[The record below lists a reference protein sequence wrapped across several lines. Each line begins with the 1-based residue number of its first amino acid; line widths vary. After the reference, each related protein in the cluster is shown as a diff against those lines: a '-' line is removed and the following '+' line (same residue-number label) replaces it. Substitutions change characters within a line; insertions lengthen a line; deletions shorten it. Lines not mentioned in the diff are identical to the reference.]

1 MPDIHFECPKCKQ
14 RLDAPEEL
22 AAQLIDCPT
31 CTETIEV
38 PNRSLRVETPKP
50 ASKGSGGRVRA
61 AVLFLA
67 LIVSIVMVIYYYAR
81 RATIA
86 RETEATMASVPTFAQ
101 QIDAFEKGADAA
113 RKDAV
118 WLAHLTNTQES
129 LVDKSDEAVEALK
142 RHAAAVTELD
152 DATKEA
158 ALSQIDL
165 DESTGKITAIQAI
178 EQRAKIER
186 ADIIKKAADKQK
198 LLDDIAAQRSADS
211 IAAKKAEDESQAAY
225 KAALDKTPFGK
236 LNDTQK
242 RRVSDLIAMEE
253 NNANPDLIN
262 RILVSLSPEEKIA
275 YESQLRIAKLAA
287 IEKEEEALKAKL
299 GNRN

>member
-1 MPDIHFECPKCKQ
+1 
-14 RLDAPEEL
+14 
-22 AAQLIDCPT
+22 
-31 CTETIEV
+31 
-38 PNRSLRVETPKP
+38 
-50 ASKGSGGRVRA
+50 
-61 AVLFLA
+61 
-67 LIVSIVMVIYYYAR
+67 MVIYYYAR